1 MASLKKQLIALV
13 LVTVA
18 VGIYIGIGMIQAGGI
33 RTYWGRLPPTG
44 GQPLVVVTEPLLTVP
59 DAAPAEAPGPTTRPP
74 DPKTSPRSTPSVG
87 APTGLPGTAFAELNR
102 RRSSAGL
109 GMLQSEARLVAAAQ
123 AHADDMASRE
133 YFDHTTP
140 EGTTFRSRMAAS
152 GIEGTGLAENLGL
165 TSASDLTTIV
175 DSWMSS
181 PEHRANVLGGYATVG
196 IGAASGVW
204 QGHPVTYI
212 VAIFSTAQ

>member
-1 MASLKKQLIALV
+1 MASLKKQLIALI

-18 VGIYIGIGMIQAGGI
+18 VAIYIGIGMIQAGGI

-59 DAAPAEAPGPTTRPP
+59 DAAPAETPGTSTRPP
-74 DPKTSPRSTPSVG
+74 DPKTSPRSTPSVVVLAG
-87 APTGLPGTAFAELNR
+87 PSGTVYAELNR
-102 RRSSAGL
+102 RRSGAGL
-109 GMLQSEARLVAAAQ
+109 DLLQSNARLVTAAQ
-123 AHADDMASRE
+123 AHADDMASRG

-140 EGTTFRSRMAAS
+140 EGTTFRSRMAAA
-152 GIEGTGLAENLGL
+152 GIEATGLAENLGL

-175 DSWMSS
+175 GSWMSS

-196 IGAASGVW
+196 IGVASGVW
-204 QGHPVTYI
+204 QGHPATYI